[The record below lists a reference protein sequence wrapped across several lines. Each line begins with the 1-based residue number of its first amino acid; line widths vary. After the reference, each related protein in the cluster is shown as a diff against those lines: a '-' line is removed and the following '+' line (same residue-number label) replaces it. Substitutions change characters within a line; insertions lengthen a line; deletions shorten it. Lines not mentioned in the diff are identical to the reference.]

1 MPQSRGP
8 LCRLD
13 RDDADHLLGRVLGK
27 RPRRGSGWS
36 RSGGRADE
44 SLDRP
49 ACLASDPVADG
60 QGRENGGQAGFDRRP
75 ARTPIGDNMYEP
87 HAPPGAN
94 SGAQPVFTT
103 MDWLGSTC
111 PGRETTLSAPGVIAP
126 SSQAAQAVL
135 RRNFPCCRCTQP
147 PLIPSVQERLP
158 ADVAESK
165 GGGKHH
171 TWSFWL
177 RTALRQRASAASGL
191 DSCRSGWEVRAGRGD
206 AAPVGC
212 ARTPLPKPDFE
223 PGP

>member
-75 ARTPIGDNMYEP
+75 ARTPIGDNMYES

-94 SGAQPVFTT
+94 SVTFTARWRGIFGAIWPVFLVRSRSSRQWIGWGLLARDGNDPVGTGCHRT
-103 MDWLGSTC
+103 IIAGRPSRPEAKFPMLQVHATAADPLCARKTPGGRCREQRGRKTPYLVLLATNRSPAASVRSFRARLLSVRLGS
-111 PGRETTLSAPGVIAP
+111 P
-126 SSQAAQAVL
+126 SGS
-135 RRNFPCCRCTQP
+135 R
-147 PLIPSVQERLP
+147 
-158 ADVAESK
+158 
-165 GGGKHH
+165 
-171 TWSFWL
+171 
-177 RTALRQRASAASGL
+177 
-191 DSCRSGWEVRAGRGD
+191 
-206 AAPVGC
+206 
-212 ARTPLPKPDFE
+212 
-223 PGP
+223 